1 MDQRSIRLILV
12 LKGLS
17 ARDVYNGFT
26 AGLGADAIVCSTVTE
41 YLRPR
46 QFTSIPIDPPPKQ
59 PATIVIDQAM
69 LDSLEQY
76 PFSSIR
82 ELVRFICIPT
92 TTVHRHLTQS
102 LSFVV
107 KHLRWVP
114 HTLTP
119 TQKNGACHSL
129 N

>member
-1 MDQRSIRLILV
+1 MDQRSIRLFLA

-17 ARDVYNGFT
+17 ARAVDNGFT
-26 AGLGADAIVCSTVTE
+26 AVLGADAIACSIVTKC
-41 YLRPR
+41 LRPR
-46 QFTSIPIDPPPKQ
+46 QFTSIPVDRPPEE
-59 PATIVIDQAM
+59 PATIVVDQAM
-69 LDSLEQY
+69 FDALKQY
-76 PFSSIR
+76 PFSSIL
-82 ELVRFICIPT
+82 ELALFICIPAS
-92 TTVHRHLTQS
+92 TVHPHLMQS

-107 KHLRWVP
+107 KHLHWVP